1 MGEAVMLVF
10 EVLNGKP
17 QDTPEQTITCEASA
31 SLGAAIAKMAEHNI
45 GAVVVSNGD
54 EVVGVFSER
63 DVVKGLHAHGKK
75 FLDMRLD
82 QAMVTKVIVVTP
94 DHSVDGALSLMK
106 DNNIRHLPVVDGNEL
121 VGFVSIRDLMLYK
134 LDYVNNTV
142 EFLRD
147 QVHIVNRP
155 LPM

>member
-1 MGEAVMLVF
+1 MSVS
-10 EVLNGKP
+10 EVLSIKP
-17 QDTPEQTITCEASA
+17 QDSPEQIITCKGSA
-31 SLGAAIAKMAEHNI
+31 STAETIAKMAKHNI
-45 GAVVVSNGD
+45 GAVVVSDGD
-54 EVVGVFSER
+54 KIVGVFSER

-82 QAMVTKVIVVTP
+82 QAMVTKVIVASP
-94 DHSVDGALSLMK
+94 GHSVDGALSLMK
-106 DNNIRHLPVVDGNEL
+106 DNNIRHLPVVDGDEL

-134 LDYVNNTV
+134 LDYVSSTV

-147 QVHIVNRP
+147 QVHIVSRP

>member
-1 MGEAVMLVF
+1 MSVS
-10 EVLNGKP
+10 EVLSSKP
-17 QDTPEQTITCEASA
+17 QDTPEQTITCEASV
-31 SLGAAIAKMAEHNI
+31 SLGAAIARMAEHNI
-45 GAVVVSNGD
+45 GAVVVSDGG

-134 LDYVNNTV
+134 LDYASSTV

>member
-1 MGEAVMLVF
+1 MSIS
-10 EVLNGKP
+10 EVLSNKP
-17 QDTPEQTITCEASA
+17 QNTREQTIACEAST

-45 GAVVVSNGD
+45 GAVVVIDGG

-63 DVVKGLHAHGKK
+63 DVVKGLNTHGQK

-82 QAMVTKVIVVTP
+82 HAMVTKVIVVTP

-106 DNNIRHLPVVDGNEL
+106 DNNIRHLPVVAGDEL

-134 LDYVNNTV
+134 LDYVSSTV

-147 QVHIVNRP
+147 QVHIVDRP

>member
-1 MGEAVMLVF
+1 MSVS
-10 EVLNGKP
+10 EVLRNKP
-17 QDTPEQTITCEASA
+17 QSTREQTITCEAST
-31 SLGAAIAKMAEHNI
+31 SLSEAIASMAEHNI
-45 GAVVVSNGD
+45 GAVVVIEGG

-63 DVVKGLHAHGKK
+63 DVVKGLHTHGKK

-82 QAMVTKVIVVTP
+82 QAMVTEVIDVTP
-94 DHSVDGALSLMK
+94 EHSVDSALSLMK
-106 DNNIRHLPVVDGNEL
+106 DNNLRHLPVVEGNEL

-134 LDYVNNTV
+134 LDYVSSTV